1 MRSPYTPE
9 QDRFI
14 RANLPGRSW
23 EEFTGLF
30 NAHFGENRTMP
41 SLRSHAWRLR
51 VSNGRCGA
59 LDAAKARTLPVG
71 TVRDRSEG
79 TLYVKTESGEWVP
92 QSVVNWE
99 AENGKLPDGCT
110 LIHLDGDRKNNDPS
124 NLAVIDKRARPKLSA
139 LLHEHEG
146 IQRET
151 AVAMATIDRLVK
163 DKTGAAHP

>member
-1 MRSPYTPE
+1 M
-9 QDRFI
+9 
-14 RANLPGRSW
+14 ANLPGRSW
-23 EEFTGLF
+23 EEFTALF
-30 NAHFGENRTMP
+30 NSHFGSCRSLP
-41 SLRSHAWRLR
+41 SLRTHAWRLG

-92 QSVVNWE
+92 QSVANWE

>member
-9 QDRFI
+9 EDRFI

-23 EEFTGLF
+23 EEFTALF
-30 NAHFGENRTMP
+30 NSHFGSDRSLP
-41 SLRSHAWRLR
+41 SLRTHAYRLG

-92 QSVVNWE
+92 QSVANWE
-99 AENGKLPDGCT
+99 AENGRLPEGCT

-146 IQRET
+146 ITRET
-151 AVAMATIDRLVK
+151 AIAMATIDRLVK